1 MDNIQQ
7 AINISL
13 SLLPKTRE
21 SRKTRNKFFHFA
33 FGFKKNKL
41 LAIGQNN
48 PEKTHTNA
56 YRIAKKFNINTP
68 YPYPHAEIDL
78 IARLWNK
85 YYINS
90 DLSIVVLR
98 LNKCGQLRNSKPCPQ
113 CKKIISALDITKIY
127 WSTENGFKQS

>member
-1 MDNIQQ
+1 MDNIKQ
-7 AINISL
+7 AISISS
-13 SLLPKTRE
+13 SLLPKTKE

-33 FGFKKNKL
+33 FGFRKNKL

-48 PEKTHTNA
+48 PEKTHTSA
-56 YRIAKKFNINTP
+56 YRIAKKFRVDTT

-78 IARLWNK
+78 LARLWNK
-85 YYINS
+85 SYITN

-98 LNKCGQLRNSKPCPQ
+98 LNKCGQLRNSKPCQQ
-113 CKKIISALDITKIY
+113 CRKILSALDITKVY